1 MENRTKGEWGRETD
15 IVLQQV
21 YVAKAANKD
30 VFEDSPNIR
39 IMQIAQLNPSDQ
51 ILLYIKLYLDL
62 NNIL

>member
-1 MENRTKGEWGRETD
+1 MENRTKGERGREAD
-15 IVLQQV
+15 IALQQV
-21 YVAKAANKD
+21 YVTKAVNKD

-62 NNIL
+62 

>member
-39 IMQIAQLNPSDQ
+39 IM
-51 ILLYIKLYLDL
+51 
-62 NNIL
+62 

>member
-1 MENRTKGEWGRETD
+1 MENRTKGERGREAD
-15 IVLQQV
+15 IALQQV
-21 YVAKAANKD
+21 YVAKAVNKD

-62 NNIL
+62 

>member
-1 MENRTKGEWGRETD
+1 MENRTKGERGREAD

-62 NNIL
+62 

>member
-1 MENRTKGEWGRETD
+1 MENRTKGERGREAD

-21 YVAKAANKD
+21 YVAKAVNKD

-62 NNIL
+62 